1 MAHALRIGPTAP
13 LAVAVLLLAA
23 TPALATSTVHC
34 TSPARRAPILYVSV
48 GSSGGIDFAQ
58 IVEGRLEIAT
68 GIGRA
73 HPRIGPH
80 RVTAT
85 RMTLDIIRA
94 NSDTLLARLDTRARG
109 AAYVGTLH
117 YRGRAWR
124 ISCRW
129 DEES

>member
-1 MAHALRIGPTAP
+1 MARAAFRLALA
-13 LAVAVLLLAA
+13 LAASLPAA
-23 TPALATSTVHC
+23 TPALATSTVRC
-34 TSPARRAPILYVSV
+34 ASPERGAPILYVSV
-48 GSSGGIDFAQ
+48 GSSGGIDYAQ

-85 RMTLDIIRA
+85 RMVLDIIAA
-94 NSDTLLARLDTRARG
+94 NADTFLARLDTRARG
-109 AAYVGTLH
+109 AGYVGTLA

-124 ISCRW
+124 IRCRW
-129 DEES
+129 DEG